1 MQYRYKEI
9 LNLETM
15 PLDQYNC
22 YILTYKRKVY
32 KNFYK
37 YFIWELSYIFKF
49 FDNLDYHIIIYERD
63 INDFEDIF
71 NLDCISKLVESDILV
86 IVFKY

>member
-1 MQYRYKEI
+1 MQYRYQEI

-15 PLDQYNC
+15 PLDEYNC
-22 YILTYKRKVY
+22 YILTYKRIVH

-37 YFIWELSYIFKF
+37 YFIWELSYIFEF
-49 FDNLDYHIIIYERD
+49 FDNLDYHIVIYERD

-86 IVFKY
+86 IVFKC